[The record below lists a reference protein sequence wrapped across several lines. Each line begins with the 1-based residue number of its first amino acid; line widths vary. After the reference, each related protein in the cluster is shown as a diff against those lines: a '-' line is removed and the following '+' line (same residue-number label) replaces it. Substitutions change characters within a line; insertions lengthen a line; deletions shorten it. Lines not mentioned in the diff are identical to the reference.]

1 MQGIVIPISMVPGDS
16 IIHRMNPLPKLIWSV
31 GILAVS
37 FATRNI
43 AVLGSIF
50 ALGLILVF
58 ISGISKAYLKV
69 VMILFPISLTLITLQ
84 SIAPAFP
91 RPWTAIVSLGPLTI
105 YQEGIYSGI
114 SLLLRIF
121 AMTTWALV
129 TIMTSH
135 PSDIF
140 TSLKRVGMPYVLNF
154 ILVMTLQLIPILQNE
169 FKIVLNAQKS
179 RAMKGTGF
187 GAILPSMVP
196 VFVGAIERVQQLSIS
211 LESRAFGS
219 SGHKTSFRRVR
230 MTVWDYLNLLIAVG
244 VTGYATYWVI
254 VNKTF
259 LDWTN
264 SLTFSP
270 AFALVIFLTATLGFI
285 SFVVIAVRSIIK
297 AN

>member
-16 IIHRMNPLPKLIWSV
+16 VIHRMNPLPKLAWSV
-31 GILAVS
+31 GILAIS

-43 AVLGSIF
+43 AVLGVLFLIG
-50 ALGLILVF
+50 LGLVF
-58 ISGISKAYLKV
+58 LSGITKAYLKV
-69 VMILFPISLTLITLQ
+69 AMILFPISLTLITLQ

-91 RPWTAIVSLGPLTI
+91 QPWTPIAGLGPLTI
-105 YQEGIYSGI
+105 YQEGIYSGL
-114 SLLLRIF
+114 SLLLRIL

-140 TSLKRVGMPYVLNF
+140 TSLKRIGMPYVLNF
-154 ILVMTLQLIPILQNE
+154 IFVMTLQLIPILQNE
-169 FKIVLNAQKS
+169 FGVVLNAQKS

-219 SGHKTSFRRVR
+219 SGQKTSFRQVH
-230 MTVWDYLNLLIAVG
+230 MTAFDYINLVIAF
-244 VTGYATYWVI
+244 VTSGLVTYWVI
-254 VNKTF
+254 VDKS
-259 LDWTN
+259 LDWVNT
-264 SLTFSP
+264 LVFSP
-270 AFALVIFLTATLGFI
+270 TFAITLVLGATLGFL
-285 SFVVIAVRSIIK
+285 SFVVIAVRSVIK
-297 AN
+297 AS

>member
-16 IIHRMNPLPKLIWSV
+16 VIHRMNPLPKLAWSV
-31 GILAVS
+31 GILAIS

-43 AVLGSIF
+43 AVLGVLF
-50 ALGLILVF
+50 FVGLGLVF
-58 ISGISKAYLKV
+58 LSGITKAYLKV
-69 VMILFPISLTLITLQ
+69 AMILFPISLTLITLQ

-91 RPWTAIVSLGPLTI
+91 QPWTPIAGLGPLTI
-105 YQEGIYSGI
+105 YQEGIYSGL

-140 TSLKRVGMPYVLNF
+140 TSLKRIGMPYVLNF
-154 ILVMTLQLIPILQNE
+154 IFVMTLQLIPILQNE
-169 FKIVLNAQKS
+169 FGVVLNAQKS

-219 SGHKTSFRRVR
+219 SGQKTSFRQVR
-230 MTVWDYLNLLIAVG
+230 MTIFDYINLVIAVVVSG
-244 VTGYATYWVI
+244 LITYWVI
-254 VNKTF
+254 VDKS
-259 LDWTN
+259 LDWVDT
-264 SLTFSP
+264 LVFSP
-270 AFALVIFLTATLGFI
+270 AFAITLVLAATMGFLT
-285 SFVVIAVRSIIK
+285 FVIIALRSVIK
-297 AN
+297 AS

>member
-1 MQGIVIPISMVPGDS
+1 MQGIVIPISMVPGNS
-16 IIHRMNPLPKLIWSV
+16 VIHRMNPLTKLLWTV
-31 GILAVS
+31 GILAIS

-43 AVLGSIF
+43 AVLGVLF
-50 ALGLILVF
+50 LLGLILVL
-58 ISGISKAYLKV
+58 ISGVQKSYLRV

-91 RPWTAIVSLGPLTI
+91 RPWTPIVDLGPLTI

-121 AMTTWALV
+121 SMTTWALV

-140 TSLKRVGMPYVLNF
+140 TSLKKIGMPYALNF
-154 ILVMTLQLIPILQNE
+154 ILIMTLQLIPILQNE
-169 FKIVLNAQKS
+169 FGVVLNAQKS

-219 SGHKTSFRRVR
+219 SGQKTSYRQVR
-230 MTVWDYLNLLIAVG
+230 MTLGDIVNMILAVII
-244 VTGYATYWVI
+244 TGITTYWVI
-254 VNKTF
+254 VEKS

-264 SLTFSP
+264 TLQFSP
-270 AFALVIFLTATLGFI
+270 VFALVLFFGATLGFLT
-285 SFVVIAVRSIIK
+285 FVLIALRTVLT
-297 AN
+297 A

>member
-1 MQGIVIPISMVPGDS
+1 MQGIVIPISMVPGNS
-16 IIHRMNPLPKLIWSV
+16 VIHRMNPLPKLLWTV
-31 GILAVS
+31 GILAIS

-43 AVLGSIF
+43 AVLGVLF
-50 ALGLILVF
+50 LLGLILVL
-58 ISGISKAYLKV
+58 ISGVQKSYLRV

-91 RPWTAIVSLGPLTI
+91 RPWTPIVDLGPLTI

-121 AMTTWALV
+121 SMTTWALV

-140 TSLKRVGMPYVLNF
+140 TSLKGIGMPYALNF
-154 ILVMTLQLIPILQNE
+154 ILIMTLQLIPILQNE
-169 FKIVLNAQKS
+169 FGVVLNAQKS

-219 SGHKTSFRRVR
+219 SGQKTSYRQVR
-230 MTVWDYLNLLIAVG
+230 MTLGDIVNMILAVII
-244 VTGYATYWVI
+244 TGITTYWVI
-254 VNKTF
+254 VEKS

-264 SLTFSP
+264 TLQFSP
-270 AFALVIFLTATLGFI
+270 VFALVLFFGATLGFLT
-285 SFVVIAVRSIIK
+285 FVLIALRTVLT
-297 AN
+297 A

>member
-16 IIHRMNPLPKLIWSV
+16 VIHRMNPLPKLMWTV
-31 GILAVS
+31 GILAIS

-43 AVLGSIF
+43 AVLGSLFLI
-50 ALGLILVF
+50 GLILVL
-58 ISGISKAYLKV
+58 ISGIQKSYLRV

-84 SIAPAFP
+84 SVAPAFP
-91 RPWTAIVSLGPLTI
+91 RPWTPIVDLGPLTI

-114 SLLLRIF
+114 SLLMRIF
-121 AMTTWALV
+121 SMTTWALV

-140 TSLKRVGMPYVLNF
+140 TSLKGIGMPYALNF
-154 ILVMTLQLIPILQNE
+154 IFIMTLQLIPILQNE
-169 FKIVLNAQKS
+169 FGVVLNAQKS

-219 SGHKTSFRRVR
+219 SGQKTSFRQVR
-230 MTVWDYLNLLIAVG
+230 MTVFDYLNLIVAVIACG
-244 VTGYATYWVI
+244 LTTYWVI
-254 VNKTF
+254 VNQS
-259 LDWTN
+259 LDWTDT
-264 SLTFSP
+264 LVFSP
-270 AFALVIFLTATLGFI
+270 GFALALFLGATLGFLT
-285 SFVVIAVRSIIK
+285 FVIIALRSVIK
-297 AN
+297 A